1 MPMRETYTVT
11 IQSLVYEGYGLSH
24 LPDGKAVFVPFVMP
38 KEEVAIRI
46 LEEKKHHAM
55 AELIA
60 VEKPHPKR
68 ITPRCIHFGNCGGCH
83 YQHIPYDL
91 QIEFKNAIFLEQL
104 ERIGHFKPAKIEPLI
119 PSVEMW
125 NYRNAIQFHLS
136 TEGKLCFM
144 DLYWNQPFE
153 VRECHLPMQLI
164 NQVWQKVQ
172 IESGE
177 GVSRVEFR
185 QNHDE
190 DLIIIIYGHRGQ
202 VPEIE
207 TEATISIVHVDGDDQ
222 LVLAGDNHLIQEI
235 AGRQFRVSA
244 GSFFQTNLNSA
255 MALASAVT
263 EVVANSGAKK
273 ILDIYCGVGLFSAFL
288 AGCAEKLIGIE
299 SSRAACDDFAVNL
312 DEFDHVSLY
321 QGKAGQTLP
330 LLEERPDCVITD
342 PPRTGLKKEALQGIL
357 KLSPELLVYV
367 SCNPSTLARD
377 GKYLIKGGY
386 ELESSQVIDMF
397 PQTYH
402 IESVNVFRKSC

>member
-104 ERIGHFKPAKIEPLI
+104 ERIGHLKPAKIEPLI
-119 PSVEMW
+119 SSAEIW

-255 MALASAVT
+255 T
-263 EVVANSGAKK
+263 W
-273 ILDIYCGVGLFSAFL
+273 
-288 AGCAEKLIGIE
+288 
-299 SSRAACDDFAVNL
+299 
-312 DEFDHVSLY
+312 H
-321 QGKAGQTLP
+321 
-330 LLEERPDCVITD
+330 
-342 PPRTGLKKEALQGIL
+342 
-357 KLSPELLVYV
+357 
-367 SCNPSTLARD
+367 
-377 GKYLIKGGY
+377 
-386 ELESSQVIDMF
+386 
-397 PQTYH
+397 
-402 IESVNVFRKSC
+402 